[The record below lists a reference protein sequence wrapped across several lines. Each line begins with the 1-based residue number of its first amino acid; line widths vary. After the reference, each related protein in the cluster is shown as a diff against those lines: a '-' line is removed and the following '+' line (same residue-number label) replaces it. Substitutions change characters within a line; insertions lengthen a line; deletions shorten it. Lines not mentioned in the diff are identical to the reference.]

1 MKEPLYNKLKK
12 LKSSINNTSK
22 KKAGKKTLKVLLLLG
37 ATGFALFLILLF
49 SVFFGYTGHVP
60 TSAQLK
66 IISNPTASEVFSD
79 DGKLLGRYYV
89 ENRSSINF
97 SEISPKVIDA
107 LIATEDARFYEH
119 RGIDEIALMRVLVKT
134 ILLMDRSSGGGS
146 TLSQQLAKNLFPR
159 NDLGFLSLPV
169 NKLRESIIAYRL
181 ERIYSKE
188 EILTLYLNTVPFG
201 ENIFGI
207 EVAAERFF
215 SKNPADLTVNE
226 AAVLIGMLKANNTYN
241 PRINPER
248 SKQRRNVVI
257 SQMVN
262 NDYLS
267 QEEGDSLKEKP
278 LELKYRKISFNEGP
292 APYFLEM
299 IKPELLEWCATHTK
313 ENGEPWNLYTDGLRI
328 QTTINFDY
336 QQYAVQAVHEQMK
349 SLQEDFDKHWSEQD
363 PWRGNENI
371 LQRAVRRTKRYENM
385 VASGHSPEEI
395 KKAFNQK
402 INATLFTWDG
412 MKEVET
418 TPLDSVKHYL
428 KFLNA
433 GFLAIEPATGELKAW
448 VGGIDFRFFKYD
460 HVLSKR
466 QPGSTFKP
474 FVYLAALE
482 NGLSPFDYYPAEQAV
497 YSEFDNYSPA
507 NFDGQHKGFY
517 TMEGGLAHSVNTVTV
532 DLLMETGINN
542 VISTVNELGL
552 DANLPK
558 VPSIALGVH
567 SESLQNLLFA
577 YATIVNRG
585 MKKEPFYLRSI
596 STTDNNLLE
605 EFQLPQGTKTEL
617 NEVNCQL
624 VTHMMQAVIQKGTGA
639 KIRTNYDIRGDFA
652 GKTGTTQNYADGWF
666 IGFTPALVTGAWVGG
681 EEPGI
686 RFKSSR
692 LGQGSYTALPI
703 VGKFF
708 RSLYDDPDYK
718 NIQNARFPDL
728 DNELLADLDLPYYKE
743 MLEMER
749 QPNFIDHFF
758 AGNRK
763 EKNLGKLKSKE
774 LDKIKPKKNVWQKVK
789 RLFKKNK

>member
-1 MKEPLYNKLKK
+1 MKKI
-12 LKSSINNTSK
+12 KSSINNTNRK
-22 KKAGKKTLKVLLLLG
+22 KIGKKTLKILLLLG
-37 ATGFALFLILLF
+37 GTGFILFLVLF
-49 SVFFGYTGHVP
+49 LTVFFGYTGHVP

-66 IISNPTASEVFSD
+66 KISNPTASEVFSE
-79 DGKLLGRYYV
+79 DGKLLGRYYL

-97 SEISPKVIDA
+97 NEISPKVIDA

-146 TLSQQLAKNLFPR
+146 TISQQLAKNLFPR
-159 NDLGFLSLPV
+159 NDVGIISLPV

-215 SKNPADLTVNE
+215 SKIPANLTVE
-226 AAVLIGMLKANNTYN
+226 EGAVLIGMLKANNRYN
-241 PRINPER
+241 PRINPDR

-262 NDYLS
+262 NGYLS
-267 QEEGDSLKEKP
+267 QEEGDTLKEIP
-278 LELKYRKISFNEGP
+278 LKLTYRKISFNEGP

-299 IKPELLEWCATHTK
+299 IKPELLEWCATNTK

-328 QTTINFDY
+328 QTTINFEF
-336 QQYAVQAVHEQMK
+336 QQYAIQAVTEQMK
-349 SLQEDFDKHWSEQD
+349 SLQEDFDKHWADQD
-363 PWRGNENI
+363 PWMGNENI
-371 LQRAVRRTKRYENM
+371 IHRAVRRTKRYQKM
-385 VASGHSPEEI
+385 KAAGYSPEEI
-395 KKAFNQK
+395 EKAFNQK
-402 INATLFTWDG
+402 INATLYTWDG

-433 GFLAIEPATGELKAW
+433 GFLAMEPATGNLKAW

-497 YSEFDNYSPA
+497 YDEFDNYSPA
-507 NFDGQHKGFY
+507 NFDGKHEGFY
-517 TMEGGLAHSVNTVTV
+517 TMEGGLAHSVNTVAV

-542 VISTVNELGL
+542 VINTVNELGL
-552 DANLPK
+552 NADLPK

-567 SESLQNLLFA
+567 SENLKNLLYA
-577 YATIVNRG
+577 YATIVNGG
-585 MKKEPFYLRSI
+585 MKVEPFYLHSI
-596 STTDNNLLE
+596 STTDNELLD
-605 EFQLPQGTKTEL
+605 EFQRPPGTKTGL
-617 NEVNCQL
+617 NEVNLQL
-624 VTHMMQAVIQKGTGA
+624 VTHMMEAAVNRGTGA
-639 KIRTNYDIRGDFA
+639 KIRSAYNIRGDFA

-666 IGFTPALVTGAWVGG
+666 VGYTPALVTGAWVGG

-686 RFKSSR
+686 RFRSSKF
-692 LGQGSYTALPI
+692 GQGSYTALPI

-708 RSLYDDPDYK
+708 KSLYDDPDYK
-718 NIQNARFPDL
+718 KFQNARFTDL
-728 DNELLADLDLPYYKE
+728 DDELLADLDLPYYKE
-743 MLEMER
+743 MLEMEK
-749 QPNFIDHFF
+749 QPFINRLF
-758 AGNRK
+758 AGNNK
-763 EKNLGKLKSKE
+763 EKNLEELKTRD
-774 LDKIKPKKNVWQKVK
+774 LDTIKPRKNVWQKVK
-789 RLFKKNK
+789 GIFKKNNK

>member
-1 MKEPLYNKLKK
+1 MKEPLYNKLKNI
-12 LKSSINNTSK
+12 KSSIKNTNK
-22 KKAGKKTLKVLLLLG
+22 KNVAKKTLKVLLLLG
-37 ATGFALFLILLF
+37 ATGFALFLVF
-49 SVFFGYTGHVP
+49 FFAVFFGYTGHVP
-60 TSAQLK
+60 TSAQLRK
-66 IISNPTASEVFSD
+66 ISNHTASEVFSE

-89 ENRSSINF
+89 ENRSSINYD
-97 SEISPKVIDA
+97 EISPKVIDA

-146 TLSQQLAKNLFPR
+146 TISQQLAKNLFPR
-159 NDLGFLSLPV
+159 NNVGLLSLPV
-169 NKLRESIIAYRL
+169 SKLRESIIAYRL

-215 SKNPADLTVNE
+215 SKNPADLTVDE
-226 AAVLIGMLKANNTYN
+226 GAVLIGMLKANNSYN

-262 NDYLS
+262 YGYLS
-267 QEEGDSLKEKP
+267 QEEGDTLKEKP
-278 LELKYRKISFNEGP
+278 LEVNYRKISFNEGP

-299 IKPELLEWCATHTK
+299 IKPELLKWCASNTK

-328 QTTINFDY
+328 QTTLNFDY
-336 QQYAVQAVHEQMK
+336 QQYAIQAVSEQMK
-349 SLQEDFDKHWSEQD
+349 SIQEDFDKHWADQD

-371 LQRAVRRTKRYENM
+371 IQRAVRRTKRYQNM
-385 VASGHSPEEI
+385 EAQGYSEEEI
-395 KKAFNQK
+395 EKSFNQK
-402 INATLFTWDG
+402 INTTLFTWDG
-412 MKEVET
+412 MEQVET

-428 KFLNA
+428 RFLNA
-433 GFLAIEPATGELKAW
+433 GFLAIEPATGDLKAW

-474 FVYLAALE
+474 FVFLAALE
-482 NGLSPFDYYPAEQAV
+482 NGLSPFDYYPAEQTV
-497 YSEFDNYSPA
+497 YDDFDNYSPA
-507 NFDGQHKGFY
+507 NFDGKHEGFY
-517 TMEGGLAHSVNTVTV
+517 SMEGGLAHSVNTVAV
-532 DLLMETGINN
+532 DILMETGIDN
-542 VISTVNELGL
+542 VIHTVNELGL
-552 DANLPK
+552 TANLPE

-567 SESLQNLLFA
+567 SESLKNLLYA
-577 YATIVNRG
+577 YATIANRG
-585 MKKEPFYLRSI
+585 MKVEPFYLQSI
-596 STTDNNLLE
+596 STTDNTLLH
-605 EFQLPQGTKTEL
+605 EFQRPPGTKTEI

-624 VTHMMQAVIQKGTGA
+624 VTHMMEAAVQRGTGV
-639 KIRTNYDIRGDFA
+639 KIRSAYNIRGDFA

-666 IGFTPALVTGAWVGG
+666 VGFTPTLVTGSWVGG

-686 RFKSSR
+686 RFRSSR

-718 NIQNARFPDL
+718 KIQNARFPDL
-728 DNELLADLDLPYYKE
+728 EDELLADLDLPHYKE

-749 QPNFIDHFF
+749 QDFFNRLF
-758 AGNRK
+758 AGNGK
-763 EKNLGKLKSKE
+763 EENLRELQTME
-774 LDKIKPKKNVWQKVK
+774 LDSIKPKKNVWQKVK
-789 RLFKKNK
+789 GIFKKNN

>member
-1 MKEPLYNKLKK
+1 MKEQLYNKLKK
-12 LKSSINNTSK
+12 LKSSINTADK
-22 KKAGKKTLKVLLLLG
+22 KKLGKKTLKILLLL
-37 ATGFALFLILLF
+37 AAAGFVIFLILF
-49 SVFFGYTGHVP
+49 VAVFFGYTGHVP
-60 TSAQLK
+60 TSAQLRK
-66 IISNPTASEVFSD
+66 ISNPTASEVFSE

-89 ENRSSINF
+89 ENRSSVNF
-97 SEISPKVIDA
+97 DEISPKVIDA

-159 NDLGFLSLPV
+159 NDVGVMSLPV

-215 SKNPADLTVNE
+215 SKNPADLTVDE
-226 AAVLIGMLKANNTYN
+226 GAVLIGMLKANNSYN
-241 PRINPER
+241 PRLHPER

-262 NDYLS
+262 YGYLS
-267 QEEGDSLKEKP
+267 PQEGDSLKEKP

-299 IKPELLEWCATHTK
+299 IKPELLKWCASNTREDG
-313 ENGEPWNLYTDGLRI
+313 ENWNLYTDGLRI
-328 QTTINFDY
+328 QTTINFDF
-336 QQYAVQAVHEQMK
+336 QQYAIQAVNEQMK
-349 SLQEDFDKHWSEQD
+349 SLQEDFDKQWATQD
-363 PWRGNENI
+363 PWRGNGNI
-371 LQRAVRRTKRYENM
+371 LQRAVRRTTRYKRM
-385 VASGHSPEEI
+385 VAAGFSAEEI
-395 KKAFNQK
+395 EKAFNQK
-402 INATLFTWDG
+402 INTTLFTWNG

-428 KFLNA
+428 RFLNA

-474 FVYLAALE
+474 FVFLAALE

-497 YSEFDNYSPA
+497 YKDFDNYSPA
-507 NFDGQHKGFY
+507 NFDGKHEGFY
-517 TMEGGLAHSVNTVTV
+517 TMEGGLAHSVNTVAV
-532 DLLMETGINN
+532 DILMETGIEN
-542 VISTVNELGL
+542 VIRTVDELGL
-552 DANLPK
+552 DTNLPK

-567 SESLQNLLFA
+567 SENLKNLLFA
-577 YATIVNRG
+577 YAAIVNRG
-585 MKKEPFYLRSI
+585 MRVEPYYLKSI
-596 STTDNNLLE
+596 STPNNVLLE
-605 EFQLPQGTKTEL
+605 EFQRPPGTKTRL
-617 NEVNCQL
+617 NEINCQL
-624 VTHMMQAVIQKGTGA
+624 VTHMMQASVQRGTGA
-639 KIRTNYDIRGDFA
+639 KIRTAYNIRGDFA

-666 IGFTPALVTGAWVGG
+666 VGFTPALVTGAWVGG

-686 RFKSSR
+686 RFNSSR
-692 LGQGSYTALPI
+692 MGQGSYTALPI

-708 RSLYDDPDYK
+708 RSLYDSPDYK
-718 NIQNARFPDL
+718 KFQAVRFPPMDE
-728 DNELLADLDLPYYKE
+728 ELMADLDLPHYRE

-749 QPNFIDHFF
+749 QPLFERLF
-758 AGNRK
+758 AGNGK
-763 EKNLGKLKSKE
+763 EKNLRELQTME
-774 LDKIKPKKNVWQKVK
+774 LDSIKPKKKVWQKVK
-789 RLFKKNK
+789 GIFRKNN